1 MQQVT
6 MRMRS
11 VLGFTPLL
19 LLIFI
24 LPFTSV
30 CAQQVE
36 FKASAREQV
45 AVGDQFRLIYS
56 VNAQAN
62 GFKAPSIKDFSI
74 LTGPQQS
81 TSSSMQIINNQ
92 VTRSVEYSYTFV
104 LQAVKE
110 GNFTIPAASVVVD
123 GQTYQ
128 SNPVNITVVKG
139 NANQQA
145 PIEQGNQSPAA
156 EISSKNLFVKATVNN
171 NNPYQGEQVIVT
183 YRIYTRVPVSQ
194 YSVSKTPAL
203 TGFWTENLLKEN
215 TPLNQYKEIINGA
228 EYVVAE
234 IKKDALFSQKS
245 GKLIIDPLELE
256 VVAQLEIKR
265 RRSNDPFDDFFNN
278 SFFGSNY
285 QNVKK
290 KILSNPIT
298 LNVKPLPAS
307 QAGKDFT
314 GAVGKFTISSSVD
327 KNTVKENDALTLK
340 FTVSGS
346 GNLKLIDK
354 PAFTFPPDFDVYDPR
369 IIDDITTNT
378 SGISGKRTFEY
389 LLVPRNRGNYVIK
402 PVAFVYFDPGSGSYK
417 SLKTPEY
424 KITVEK
430 GDGKDTYVKGNT
442 DKEDFQYI
450 GTDIRYIYT
459 GSINLKPVNQYFFQ
473 SALFWILFALP
484 VVLFALFIIIWKKE
498 LKKRSNVA
506 LMRNKK
512 ATRIAKKR
520 LKAAEQYL
528 MKGNQSSFCTEV
540 SSALW
545 GYISDKFNI
554 SRSALSI
561 DSVAEALRKKNV
573 REELIAKFLDT
584 LNHCEY
590 ARFAP
595 GDKSE
600 VMSNLYSEAL
610 EVITQTEQE
619 LK

>member
-1 MQQVT
+1 
-6 MRMRS
+6 MRS
-11 VLGFTPLL
+11 VLSFTSLL
-19 LLIFI
+19 LLILI
-24 LPFTSV
+24 LPVSSAF
-30 CAQQVE
+30 AQQVE

-62 GFKAPSIKDFSI
+62 GFKAPPIKDFSI

-110 GNFTIPAASVVVD
+110 GTFTIPAASVNVD
-123 GQTYQ
+123 GKTYQ
-128 SNPVNITVVKG
+128 SNPVTITVVKG
-139 NANQQA
+139 NGNQQE
-145 PIEQGNQSPAA
+145 PNDQGNQSSTA
-156 EISSKNLFVKATVNN
+156 EISSKNLYVKATVNN
-171 NNPYQGEQVIVT
+171 NNPYQGEQVIIT

-194 YSVSKTPAL
+194 YGVSKTPAL
-203 TGFWTENLLKEN
+203 TGFWTENLIKEN
-215 TPLNQYKEIINGA
+215 TPLNQYKEVINGA
-228 EYVVAE
+228 EYTVAE
-234 IKKDALFSQKS
+234 IKKDALFAQKS
-245 GKLIIDPLELE
+245 GKLVIDPLELD

-265 RRSNDPFDDFFNN
+265 RRSSDPFDDFFNN

-285 QNVKK
+285 QNVRK

-298 LNVKPLPAS
+298 LNVKPLPAN
-307 QAGKDFT
+307 QVGKDFT
-314 GAVGKFTISSSVD
+314 GAVGKFTISASVD

-369 IIDDITTNT
+369 IIDDISVS
-378 SGISGKRTFEY
+378 SGGVSGKRTFEY
-389 LLVPRNRGNYVIK
+389 LLVPRNRGNYIIK
-402 PVAFVYFDPGSGSYK
+402 PVTFVYFDPGSGNYK
-417 SLKTPEY
+417 NLKTPEFR
-424 KITVEK
+424 ITVEK
-430 GDGKDTYVKGNT
+430 GDGKDNYVKGNT

-459 GSINLKPVNQYFFQ
+459 GSINLKPVNHYFFE
-473 SALFWILFALP
+473 STIFWILLALP
-484 VVLFALFIIIWKKE
+484 LILFVLFVIIWKKE

-512 ATRIAKKR
+512 ATSIARRR

-528 MKGNQSSFCTEV
+528 KKGNQASFCTEV

-561 DSVAEALRKKNV
+561 DSVAEALRNKNV
-573 REELIAKFLDT
+573 KEELIVKFLDT
-584 LNHCEY
+584 LNHCEF

-600 VMSNLYSEAL
+600 VMGNLYSEAL